1 VEAFYGDQRKLRP
14 RRQIHARR
22 VRQTPCA
29 TVYALDGIDV
39 ELRHFIEAGK
49 AIIVGRAF
57 LGMDA
62 IYGAGIDAG
71 GVLHPDAGLGND
83 VSHRPPR
90 YSSQREDSSD
100 AGRKLLACGAAGGED
115 FGGGVLGCQH
125 EGVRTVLSG
134 SAWTGGAGL
143 RGAAKVCVYADPPL
157 IKQPFWDVESVSVP
171 FAPIAELRREN
182 IGPWRQV

>member
-29 TVYALDGIDV
+29 TVFALDGIDV

-71 GVLHPDAGLGND
+71 GVVHPDAGLGND

-100 AGRKLLACGAAGGED
+100 AGRKLLRVEKISAVAFWVANMKASVQFYQD
-115 FGGGVLGCQH
+115 LLG
-125 EGVRTVLSG
+125 
-134 SAWTGGAGL
+134 TGGAGL